1 MIVVPYEEW
10 HFNLLELEGP
20 EKKVIEN
27 YGNLYKFLTGKSQKA
42 PYHYKTDKWN
52 WQDDWDRDD
61 IF

>member
-1 MIVVPYEEW
+1 MD
-10 HFNLLELEGP
+10 LLISIFLFVL
-20 EKKVIEN
+20 VIEN